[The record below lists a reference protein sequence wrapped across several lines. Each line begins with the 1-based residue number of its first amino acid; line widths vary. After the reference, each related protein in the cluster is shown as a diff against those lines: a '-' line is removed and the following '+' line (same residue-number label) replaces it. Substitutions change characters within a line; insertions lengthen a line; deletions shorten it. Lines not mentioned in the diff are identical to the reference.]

1 MGSVFTTSDSI
12 KITGAF
18 GKESNI
24 PFYLQFVPGVVVDIS
39 ATPTGMASFSQ
50 YENLGTILAKPHIV
64 EGRKKDKLNV
74 DMNDR
79 YYPLLRG
86 MYELPALG
94 DPVLLCTIGGINYY
108 LGPLNTKNMVN
119 FNDDNLYKPETSF
132 FKKDEEGNI
141 RRSKGESRNFKKVKF
156 QRLGKIPN
164 EELEDQTAIN
174 ETHGD
179 MMFEGRHGNSIRIG
193 SRDVNPYIIMS
204 NARPTKA
211 FKESLGDGSIFSIT
225 EKGSLAQ
232 HFGDYIRH
240 IDIVKTQEELTSS
253 TKEKVV
259 GFTLASDSVLP
270 DDEPQKRFMSS
281 LVSSVNGTPENTDII
296 YEYGKLDKQNQML
309 LHSDR
314 ITINSKLDDLFLSS
328 NKDIHIG
335 TKRHLTISTNEDLI
349 IESENTYLG
358 NPNVEGKEMDK
369 MVLGSVVQE
378 ALNGIIDL
386 IKEITINT
394 QLGPQSPMPLP
405 SESTVKEKIKAILSK
420 KHFIEK

>member
-1 MGSVFTTSDSI
+1 
-12 KITGAF
+12 
-18 GKESNI
+18 
-24 PFYLQFVPGVVVDIS
+24 
-39 ATPTGMASFSQ
+39 
-50 YENLGTILAKPHIV
+50 
-64 EGRKKDKLNV
+64 
-74 DMNDR
+74 
-79 YYPLLRG
+79 

-94 DPVLLCTIGGINYY
+94 DPVLLCTVGGVNYY
-108 LGPLNTKNMVN
+108 LGPLNS
-119 FNDDNLYKPETSF
+119 FNSPNHNSDTLYTAEKSL

-141 RRSKGESRNFKKVKF
+141 RRSKGESVNFKKLKI

-164 EELEDQTAIN
+164 DELEKQNVVN

-193 SRDVNPYIIMS
+193 SRDINPYIFIS
-204 NARPTKA
+204 NGREPKA
-211 FKESLGDGSIFSIT
+211 LKESLADGSIISIT

-232 HFGDYIRH
+232 HFGKYFKHLDV
-240 IDIVKTQEELTSS
+240 VKTPEELINS
-253 TKEKVV
+253 TKEPVV
-259 GFTLASDSVLP
+259 GFTLASDSVLT
-270 DDEPQKRFMSS
+270 DEQPQKRFMSS
-281 LVSSVNGTPENTDII
+281 LISSVNGTPENTDVI
-296 YEYGKLDKQNQML
+296 YEYGKLDNQHQML
-309 LHSDR
+309 FHSDR

-386 IKEITINT
+386 IKEIKINT